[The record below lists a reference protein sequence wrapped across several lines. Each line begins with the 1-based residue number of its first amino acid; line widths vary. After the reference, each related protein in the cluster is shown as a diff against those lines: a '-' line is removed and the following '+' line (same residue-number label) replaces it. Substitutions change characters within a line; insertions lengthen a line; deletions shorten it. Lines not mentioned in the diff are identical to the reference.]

1 MVDRRPLRLVH
12 TSDCHLGNDSGA
24 SRPHSREQEA
34 FARLVDLAARARAD
48 AVVIAG
54 DMFDSPRAK
63 GPILEWAAAELD
75 RLECPAVI
83 LPGNHDVFDD
93 DSAFW
98 SLDFERRCRDVHVL
112 DAPGG
117 DEVVL
122 EGLGVTFFGRPV
134 LDHDPAF
141 RPLADLPPRPERGWG
156 VVVGHGLVMDVEGA
170 AERGSPIYPSDLA
183 AVDWD
188 YVALGH
194 VATFR
199 VVQSAPVPVC
209 YAGNTAQSHAGQPG
223 AVVVDFAPDGT
234 VTPRWS
240 PLAAG

>member
-1 MVDRRPLRLVH
+1 MDRRPLRLVH
-12 TSDCHLGNDSGA
+12 TSDCHLGAGA
-24 SRPHSREQEA
+24 ASREQEA
-34 FARLVDLAARARAD
+34 FASLIGLAARAGAD

-63 GPILEWAAAELD
+63 GPILEWAAGQLD
-75 RLECPAVI
+75 LLPCPTVI
-83 LPGNHDVFDD
+83 LPGNHDVFDA
-93 DSAFW
+93 DSVFW
-98 SLDFERRCRDVHVL
+98 SLDFERRCREVHVL

-122 EGLGVTFFGRPV
+122 DRLGVTFFGRPV
-134 LDHDPAF
+134 LDHDPTF
-141 RPLADLPPRPERGWG
+141 RPIADLPPRPVQGWG
-156 VVVGHGLVMDVEGA
+156 IVVGHGLVVDDERAG
-170 AERGSPIYPSDLA
+170 ERGSPIYPSDLA

-199 VVQSAPVPVC
+199 VVQSEPVPVC
-209 YAGNTAQSHAGQPG
+209 YAGNTAQSHEGQPG
-223 AVVVDFAPDGT
+223 AVVVDFAADGS

-240 PLAAG
+240 PLG